1 MQVSAC
7 GGQYLAV
14 TAQEDGSREPVAGLV
29 HLGVG
34 EREPDFGH
42 LAGCKEIGNQ
52 FDMGTQKGHIA
63 ETFAD
68 GFGCPVPHAGAFDID
83 ADKVLSAVRPS
94 QSYCIFA
101 MSASQFQN
109 DGIIV
114 MENFFVPSPPES
126 VALGMHFLVGGLEDI
141 GIASHIGEFG
151 QFILAHDDVVLC

>member
-1 MQVSAC
+1 MAC
-7 GGQYLAV
+7 VAFAFAGMGVGEGDPYLVDFSGTEEVFDLVDAGADEGHV
-14 TAQEDGSREPVAGLV
+14 MEVFVAGL
-29 HLGVG
+29 G
-34 EREPDFGH
+34 ES
-42 LAGCKEIGNQ
+42 A
-52 FDMGTQKGHIA
+52 
-63 ETFAD
+63 
-68 GFGCPVPHAGAFDID
+68 PHAGAFDID
-83 ADKVLSAVRPS
+83 ADKVLSAVRPC
-94 QSYCIFA
+94 QSYCIFG